1 MKKILIFAVAAVAV
15 CAVLAKTKTPSK
27 AEIEK
32 QDKANWGGV
41 DYSAAPD
48 GENSVAN
55 DLAQMRSMARG
66 EAATMKK
73 LFDFCKLL
81 INGAKIVDME
91 PETVLGDALKQLGRP
106 IDPTPPRTH
115 SNLSATPAQKLGFKS
130 LQGAKRAVG
139 KFGKEARPKMAV
151 LLKTEIEE
159 RIFSNYNR
167 LVRVA
172 NLDIIKNGA
181 LVSSFEKVDR
191 AWGNY
196 LKILDQISKGTDK
209 WKYYPAQLRNPETR
223 KKLFAEVL
231 KESGL
236 DCALDA
242 DGRLHA
248 KSSRSLR
255 RSQEIRGQYRTL
267 LQRPQR
273 GGRLAEPIQGVVC
286 GKRPV
291 PRPLST
297 RVHQGTLPFPRG
309 IHPQKPRS
317 AGRLLEG
324 LGRPAQRIPARRQ
337 IAQVQGFLAEQGVLR
352 EKRRS
357 LGAAA
362 VIRAAHER
370 TGPRGKDTL
379 RGRSGKAH
387 RHGRAHSD
395 LNPAGAGIRRRLPR
409 AHLGMNDML
418 SISTSVN

>member
-1 MKKILIFAVAAVAV
+1 MKKILILTVAAVAV
-15 CAVLAKTKTPSK
+15 CAVLAKPKSPSK

-66 EAATMKK
+66 EAATVKK
-73 LFDFCKLL
+73 LYDFCKTL
-81 INGAKIVDME
+81 IRGAKIVDME

-159 RIFSNYNR
+159 RIYSDYNR
-167 LVRVA
+167 LVRVVG
-172 NLDIIKNGA
+172 LDIIKNGA

-196 LKILDQISKGTDK
+196 LKLLDQISKGTDK
-209 WKYYPAQLRNPETR
+209 WKYYPAQLRNPETK
-223 KKLFAEVL
+223 KKLFTEVL

-248 KSSRSLR
+248 KSSRSLHTLDNYLKRATDADLKKFEDSIARCFNAHNEAADSLNQFKAWYVENGLSLDPYPREFIKELYHAHAEYVHKNCSLLEDCKLILQDLRNESLPVGKLRKCKGFSPNKAFFIRSGPVSERPPSYVR
-255 RSQEIRGQYRTL
+255 RMNE
-267 LQRPQR
+267 
-273 GGRLAEPIQGVVC
+273 LAREAKTRFWNAVD
-286 GKRPV
+286 KRIE
-291 PRPLST
+291 T
-297 RVHQGTLPFPRG
+297 
-309 IHPQKPRS
+309 
-317 AGRLLEG
+317 AGR
-324 LGRPAQRIPARRQ
+324 IQ
-337 IAQVQGFLAEQGVLR
+337 I
-352 EKRRS
+352 
-357 LGAAA
+357 
-362 VIRAAHER
+362 
-370 TGPRGKDTL
+370 
-379 RGRSGKAH
+379 
-387 RHGRAHSD
+387 
-395 LNPAGAGIRRRLPR
+395 
-409 AHLGMNDML
+409 
-418 SISTSVN
+418 

>member
-248 KSSRSLR
+248 KSSRSLHTLDNYFKRATDADLKKFEDSTARCFNAHNEAADSLNQFKAWYVENGLSLDPYPREFIKELYHSHAEYIHRSRDLLGDCSKVLGDLRNESLPVGKLRKCKGFSPNKAFFVRSGEVSERPPSYVR
-255 RSQEIRGQYRTL
+255 RMNELAREAKIRFGD
-267 LQRPQR
+267 
-273 GGRLAEPIQGVVC
+273 AVE
-286 GKRPV
+286 KRIA
-291 PRPLST
+291 T
-297 RVHQGTLPFPRG
+297 
-309 IHPQKPRS
+309 
-317 AGRLLEG
+317 AGR
-324 LGRPAQRIPARRQ
+324 IQ
-337 IAQVQGFLAEQGVLR
+337 I
-352 EKRRS
+352 
-357 LGAAA
+357 
-362 VIRAAHER
+362 
-370 TGPRGKDTL
+370 
-379 RGRSGKAH
+379 
-387 RHGRAHSD
+387 
-395 LNPAGAGIRRRLPR
+395 
-409 AHLGMNDML
+409 
-418 SISTSVN
+418 